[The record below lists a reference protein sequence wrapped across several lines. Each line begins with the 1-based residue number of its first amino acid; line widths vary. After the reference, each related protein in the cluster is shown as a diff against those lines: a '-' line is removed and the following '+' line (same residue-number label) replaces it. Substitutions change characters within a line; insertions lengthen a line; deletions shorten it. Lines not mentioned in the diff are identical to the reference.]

1 LLLGLVGLGFR
12 RRVLGART
20 ALGKQLDGIDL
31 KVCVSEVVG
40 VICDPRVAGR
50 LAGCCGA
57 FGVPVVAAGPGAAEG
72 EVDDLYIMLGMCS
85 WEKVHSY
92 GADLQQTAW

>member
-1 LLLGLVGLGFR
+1 LLLGLVRLGFR

-31 KVCVSEVVG
+31 KVCVFEVVG
-40 VICDPRVAGR
+40 VICDPRVARR

-57 FGVPVVAAGPGAAEG
+57 FGAEVVAGPDAAEG
-72 EVDDLYIMLGMCS
+72 EVDDLGILLAPCNSEG
-85 WEKVHSY
+85 
-92 GADLQQTAW
+92 G